1 MSLTMTMTMTLPLL
15 DVMKEPDGRHDTF
28 RPSFSPKALTCMQQ
42 RKLINFELRL
52 AILETRAQRRT
63 LTTVTAPFKA
73 CFLQLRSAVGV
84 VTMPALAEN
93 NGLPFTKG
101 VHADRALVG
110 VLGVLGIIT
119 HLRRVDTSL
128 IFTVFYFHPR
138 R

>member
-1 MSLTMTMTMTLPLL
+1 MLNPR
-15 DVMKEPDGRHDTF
+15 G
-28 RPSFSPKALTCMQQ
+28 
-42 RKLINFELRL
+42 
-52 AILETRAQRRT
+52 QRRP
-63 LTTVTAPFKA
+63 LTSVTTPFKA

-93 NGLPFTKG
+93 NGLPFAKG

>member
-52 AILETRAQRRT
+52 AMETRAQRRT

-73 CFLQLRSAVGV
+73 CFLEPRSAVGV

-110 VLGVLGIIT
+110 VLGIIT